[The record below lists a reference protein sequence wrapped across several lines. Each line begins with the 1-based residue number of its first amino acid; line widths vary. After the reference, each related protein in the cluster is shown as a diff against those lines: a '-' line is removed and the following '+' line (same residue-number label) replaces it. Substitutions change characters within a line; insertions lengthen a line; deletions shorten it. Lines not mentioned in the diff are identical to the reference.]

1 MNISKLTAGTL
12 LRFII
17 HLILILIF
25 MGIADTIMRAT
36 MESAAAWVPLAFNA
50 GGALVYALLVL
61 IFRFFIRSL
70 RR

>member
-1 MNISKLTAGTL
+1 MQTSKFGAGTI
-12 LRFII
+12 LRFLI
-17 HLILILIF
+17 HLIMLLIF

-36 MESAAAWVPLAFNA
+36 MERAAAWVPLAFNA